1 MDGFNI
7 ALHTIFATPAVFY
20 AMAGVA
26 WGIVGGALPGL
37 SASITMALLLPFT
50 FGMDPTMAIILL
62 ASTYVGAEYG
72 GSIPAILIRTPGTSA
87 AITTVLDG
95 YEMHKQG
102 KSGEALGISL
112 MAGVV
117 GGLIGM
123 VLVVALTEPLS
134 RIALY
139 FSAPAYFAL
148 GLFGLSLIAAL
159 SEGSVI
165 KGFLAAIIG
174 LAISTVGIDP
184 LSGVQRFTFGSAE
197 LLGGIEPILVMI
209 GMFAMAELFVQSN
222 TPDWDKTSHSMRIR
236 LPSLKMWRRIALPT
250 LIGTAIGTV
259 DGVTP
264 GGGSTLAS
272 FISYNE
278 AKRWSKHPEEFG
290 KGSPEG
296 IAAPEAA
303 NNTVAA
309 TALIPTLT
317 FGIPSSGSTAVLL
330 GGLILHGIE
339 PGPALLTKNPEFVY
353 GLFGGLFIANL
364 SQMLLGFVMLPPC
377 IWLVNRPKAFLMAFI
392 IALVSSGVYSVN
404 ADIYDVCIMVG
415 MGVLGYA
422 MRVLKFPILPLVLG
436 LVLGGIVER
445 NYRRAVDLGYGHHSI
460 FLTDPIS
467 ATLIGLTVLFIGLS
481 ILFGIRK
488 RRRELAAERALE
500 RDVREAAIGPTATHS
515 SGI

>member
-1 MDGFNI
+1 MDGLNI
-7 ALHTIFATPAVFY
+7 ALHTIFATPAVLY
-20 AMAGVA
+20 ALGGVA
-26 WGIVGGALPGL
+26 WGIIGGALPGL
-37 SASITMALLLPFT
+37 SASITMALLLPLT

-87 AITTVLDG
+87 AVTTVLDG

-139 FSAPAYFAL
+139 FTAPAYFAL
-148 GLFGLSLIAAL
+148 GVFGLSLIATL
-159 SEGSVI
+159 SEGSLI
-165 KGFLAAIIG
+165 KGFLAAIVG
-174 LAISTVGIDP
+174 LAISTIGIDP
-184 LSGVQRFTFGSAE
+184 LSGIQRFTFGSAE
-197 LLGGIEPILVMI
+197 LLGGIEPILVLI
-209 GMFAMAELFVQSN
+209 GMFAMAELFQQTSE
-222 TPDWDKTSHSMRIR
+222 PDWDKAAHSMRIK
-236 LPSLKMWRRIALPT
+236 LPNWAMWKRIWPAT
-250 LIGTAIGTV
+250 LIGTTIGTF

-272 FISYNE
+272 FLSYNE

-296 IAAPEAA
+296 VAAPEAA

-339 PGPALLTKNPEFVY
+339 PGPALLTKNPQFVY

-364 SQMLLGFVMLPPC
+364 SQLLLGFLMLPPC
-377 IWLVNRPKAFLMAFI
+377 IWLVNRPKAFLIAFI

-404 ADIYDVCIMVG
+404 QNIADVLMMIA
-415 MGVLGYA
+415 MGVLGYI
-422 MRVLKFPILPLVLG
+422 MRVLKFPILPLVLA
-436 LVLGGIVER
+436 LVLGSIVER
-445 NYRRAVDLGYGHHSI
+445 NYRRGVDLGYGSHSI
-460 FLTDPIS
+460 FFTDPLS
-467 ATLIGLTVLFIGLS
+467 ATLLGLTVAFILATIALAYVRRKKDRRAADSALS
-481 ILFGIRK
+481 AQIL
-488 RRRELAAERALE
+488 
-500 RDVREAAIGPTATHS
+500 TS
-515 SGI
+515 SKS

>member
-1 MDGFNI
+1 MDGLNI
-7 ALHTIFATPAVFY
+7 ALHTIFASPAILY
-20 AMAGVA
+20 AFAGVA
-26 WGIVGGALPGL
+26 WGIIGGALPGL

-87 AITTVLDG
+87 AVTTVIDG

-102 KSGEALGISL
+102 RSGEALGISL
-112 MAGVV
+112 MAGVA

-123 VLVVALTEPLS
+123 VLVVALTGPLS
-134 RIALY
+134 HVALY
-139 FSAPAYFAL
+139 FTAPAYFAL
-148 GLFGLSLIAAL
+148 GVFGLSLIAAL
-159 SEGSVI
+159 SEGSLV
-165 KGFLAAIIG
+165 KGFLAAILG
-174 LAISTVGIDP
+174 LAISTIGIDP

-197 LLGGIEPILVMI
+197 LLGGIEPILVLI
-209 GMFAMAELFVQSN
+209 GMFAMAELFEQSSQ
-222 TPDWDKTSHSMRIR
+222 PDWDKAERRMRIK
-236 LPSLKMWRRIALPT
+236 LPDLAMWKRIWPAT
-250 LIGTAIGTV
+250 LIGTGIGTF

-264 GGGSTLAS
+264 GGGATLAS
-272 FISYNE
+272 FLSYNE

-330 GGLILHGIE
+330 GGLILHGLE
-339 PGPALLTKNPEFVY
+339 PGPALLTKNAEFVY

-364 SQMLLGFVMLPPC
+364 SQLLLGILMLPPC

-404 ADIYDVCIMVG
+404 QNIADIVIMVG
-415 MGVLGYA
+415 MGVLGYV
-422 MRVLKFPILPLVLG
+422 MRVLKFPILPLVLA
-436 LVLGGIVER
+436 LVLGSIVER
-445 NYRRAVDLGYGHHSI
+445 NYRRAVDLGYGDHSI
-460 FLTDPIS
+460 FLTDPLS
-467 ATLIGLTVLFIGLS
+467 AFLLGLTVLFVGGSLWVS
-481 ILFGIRK
+481 L
-488 RRRELAAERALE
+488 RRRRKT
-500 RDVREAAIGPTATHS
+500 EAHAGSSVQTSHS
-515 SGI
+515 

>member
-1 MDGFNI
+1 MTGLNI
-7 ALHTIFATPAVFY
+7 AFHTIFATPAVFY
-20 AMAGVA
+20 AFAGVA

-123 VLVVALTEPLS
+123 VLVVGLTEPLS

-139 FSAPAYFAL
+139 FTAPAYFAL
-148 GLFGLSLIAAL
+148 GIFGLSLIAAL
-159 SEGSVI
+159 SEGSVV
-165 KGFLAAIIG
+165 KGFLAAILG

-209 GMFAMAELFVQSN
+209 GMFAMAELFIQTN
-222 TPDWDKTSHSMRIR
+222 MPDWDKTSHSTRIK
-236 LPSLKMWRRIALPT
+236 LPGLKMWKRISIPT
-250 LIGTAIGTV
+250 LIGTTIGTV

-272 FISYNE
+272 FLSYNE

-339 PGPALLTKNPEFVY
+339 PGPALLTKNPEFIY

-364 SQMLLGFVMLPPC
+364 SQMVLGFVMLPPC
-377 IWLVNRPKAFLMAFI
+377 IWLVNRPKAYLMAFI

-404 ADIYDVCIMVG
+404 ADVYDICIMIG
-415 MGVLGYA
+415 MGVLGYV
-422 MRVLKFPILPLVLG
+422 MKVFKFPVLPLVLG

-445 NYRRAVDLGYGHHSI
+445 NYRRAVDLGYGEHAI
-460 FLTDPIS
+460 FLQDPIS
-467 ATLIGLTVLFIGLS
+467 ATLLGLTVAFIGLS
-481 ILFGIRK
+481 IVMGIRK
-488 RRRELAAERALE
+488 RRRERAAMSIHAGAANA
-500 RDVREAAIGPTATHS
+500 AAINS
-515 SGI
+515 SHI

>member
-1 MDGFNI
+1 MDGLSI
-7 ALHTIFATPAVFY
+7 ALHTVFATPAIFY
-20 AMAGVA
+20 AFGGVA
-26 WGIVGGALPGL
+26 WGIIGGALPGL

-72 GSIPAILIRTPGTSA
+72 GSIPAILIKTPGTSA
-87 AITTVLDG
+87 AVTTVIDG

-102 KSGEALGISL
+102 RSGEALGISL

-134 RIALY
+134 NVAFY
-139 FSAPAYFAL
+139 FTAPAYFAL
-148 GLFGLSLIAAL
+148 GVFGLSLIATL
-159 SEGSVI
+159 SEGSMV
-165 KGFLAAIIG
+165 KAFLAAIIG
-174 LAISTVGIDP
+174 LAISTIGIDP

-197 LLGGIEPILVMI
+197 LLGGIEPILVLI
-209 GMFAMAELFVQSN
+209 GMFAMTELFEQTSQ
-222 TPDWDKTSHSMRIR
+222 PEWDKASTKMRIK
-236 LPSLKMWRRIALPT
+236 LPSWKVWKRIWPAT
-250 LIGTAIGTV
+250 LIGTGIGTF

-264 GGGSTLAS
+264 GGGATLAS
-272 FISYNE
+272 FLSYNE

-364 SQMLLGFVMLPPC
+364 SQLILGVIMLPPC
-377 IWLVNRPKAFLMAFI
+377 IWMVNRPKAFLMAFI

-404 ADIYDVCIMVG
+404 QNIADVMIMVG
-415 MGVLGYA
+415 MGVLGYL
-422 MRVLKFPILPLVLG
+422 MRMFKFPILPLVLA
-436 LVLGGIVER
+436 LVLGSIVER
-445 NYRRAVDLGYGHHSI
+445 NYRRAVDLGYGEHSI
-460 FLTDPIS
+460 FFTDPLS
-467 ATLIGLTVLFIGLS
+467 AILLGLTVLFIAGSAFVTFKRSRQKKADELS
-481 ILFGIRK
+481 IASAKI
-488 RRRELAAERALE
+488 
-500 RDVREAAIGPTATHS
+500 
-515 SGI
+515 

>member
-7 ALHTIFATPAVFY
+7 ALHTIFASPAVFY
-20 AMAGVA
+20 AFAGVA
-26 WGIVGGALPGL
+26 WGIIGGALPGL

-87 AITTVLDG
+87 AVTTVIDG

-112 MAGVV
+112 VAGVI

-123 VLVVALTEPLS
+123 VLVVGLTGPLS

-139 FSAPAYFAL
+139 FTAPAFFAL
-148 GLFGLSLIAAL
+148 GVFGLSLIATL
-159 SEGSVI
+159 SDGSII
-165 KGFLAAIIG
+165 KAFLAAIVG
-174 LAISTVGIDP
+174 LAISTIGIDP

-197 LLGGIEPILVMI
+197 LLGGIEPILVLI
-209 GMFAMAELFVQSN
+209 GMFAMAELFHQTSA
-222 TPDWDKTSHSMRIR
+222 PAWDRASTSMRIK
-236 LPSLKMWRRIALPT
+236 LPNWPMLKRIMPAT
-250 LIGTAIGTV
+250 LIGTGIGTF

-264 GGGSTLAS
+264 GGGATLAS
-272 FISYNE
+272 FLSYNE
-278 AKRWSKHPEEFG
+278 ARRWSKHPEEFG

-339 PGPALLTKNPEFVY
+339 PGPALLTKNPQFVY

-364 SQMLLGFVMLPPC
+364 SQLVLGFLMLPPC
-377 IWLVNRPKAFLMAFI
+377 IWLVNRPRAFLMAFI

-404 ADIYDVCIMVG
+404 QNIFDVLIMIG
-415 MGVLGYA
+415 MGVLGYV
-422 MRVLKFPILPLVLG
+422 MKTLRFPVLPLVLA

-445 NYRRAVDLGYGHHSI
+445 NYRRAVDLGYGEHAI
-460 FLTDPIS
+460 FFQDPLS
-467 ATLIGLTVLFIGLS
+467 AGLLGLTVLFIAGSLGMTA
-481 ILFGIRK
+481 LR
-488 RRRELAAERALE
+488 RRRERRAADIPA
-500 RDVREAAIGPTATHS
+500 VPAIH
-515 SGI
+515 

>member
-1 MDGFNI
+1 MDGLSI
-7 ALHTIFATPAVFY
+7 ALHTVFATPAIFY
-20 AMAGVA
+20 AFGGVA

-72 GSIPAILIRTPGTSA
+72 GSIPAILIKTPGTSA
-87 AITTVLDG
+87 AVTTVIDG

-102 KSGEALGISL
+102 RSGEALGISL
-112 MAGVV
+112 VAGVV

-134 RIALY
+134 NVAFY
-139 FSAPAYFAL
+139 FTAPAYFAL
-148 GLFGLSLIAAL
+148 GVFGLSLIATL
-159 SEGSVI
+159 SEGSLI
-165 KGFLAAIIG
+165 KGFLAAIVG
-174 LAISTVGIDP
+174 LAISTIGIDP
-184 LSGVQRFTFGSAE
+184 LSGVQRFTYGSAE
-197 LLGGIEPILVMI
+197 LLGGIEPILVLI
-209 GMFAMAELFVQSN
+209 GMFAMAELFEQTSQ
-222 TPDWDKTSHSMRIR
+222 PDWDKASTKMRLK
-236 LPSLKMWRRIALPT
+236 LPNLAMWKRIWPAT
-250 LIGTAIGTV
+250 LIGTGIGTF

-264 GGGSTLAS
+264 GGGATLAS
-272 FISYNE
+272 FLSYNE

-364 SQMLLGFVMLPPC
+364 SQLILGIVMLPPC

-404 ADIYDVCIMVG
+404 QNIADVLIMIG
-415 MGVLGYA
+415 MGVLGYV
-422 MRVLKFPILPLVLG
+422 MRMFKFPILPLVLA
-436 LVLGGIVER
+436 LVLGSIVER
-445 NYRRAVDLGYGHHSI
+445 NYRRAVDLGYGEHSI
-460 FLTDPIS
+460 FFTDPLS
-467 ATLIGLTVLFIGLS
+467 AILLGLTVLFIAGSAYLTFTRSRRDKAAALAVLS
-481 ILFGIRK
+481 PK
-488 RRRELAAERALE
+488 
-500 RDVREAAIGPTATHS
+500 T
-515 SGI
+515 

>member
-7 ALHTIFATPAVFY
+7 ALHTIFATPAVVY
-20 AMAGVA
+20 ALIGVA
-26 WGIVGGALPGL
+26 WGIIGGALPGL

-87 AITTVLDG
+87 AVTTVLDG

-102 KSGEALGISL
+102 KSAEALGISL
-112 MAGVV
+112 VVGVI

-123 VLVVALTEPLS
+123 ILVVALTGPLS
-134 RIALY
+134 KVALY
-139 FSAPAYFAL
+139 FTAPAYFAL
-148 GLFGLSLIAAL
+148 GVFGLSLIATL
-159 SEGSVI
+159 SEGSLI
-165 KGFLAAIIG
+165 KGFLAAIAG
-174 LAISTVGIDP
+174 LAISTIGIDP

-197 LLGGIEPILVMI
+197 LLGGIDAILVLI
-209 GMFAMAELFVQSN
+209 GMFAMAELLEQTSR
-222 TPDWDKTSHSMRIR
+222 PDWNKTSTRLRIK
-236 LPSLKMWRRIALPT
+236 LPDRATWKRIWPAT
-250 LIGTAIGTV
+250 LIGTGIGTF

-264 GGGSTLAS
+264 GGGATLAS
-272 FISYNE
+272 FLSYNE

-339 PGPALLTKNPEFVY
+339 PGPALLTRDPQFVY

-364 SQMLLGFVMLPPC
+364 SQLVLGFVMLPPC
-377 IWLVNRPKAFLMAFI
+377 LWLVNRPKAFLMAFI
-392 IALVSSGVYSVN
+392 IALVSSGIYSINQNVM
-404 ADIYDVCIMVG
+404 DIVLMVG
-415 MGVLGYA
+415 MGVLGYV
-422 MRVLKFPILPLVLG
+422 MRVLRFPILPLVLA

-445 NYRRAVDLGYGHHSI
+445 NFRRAVDLGYGDYSI
-460 FLTDPIS
+460 FIKDPLS
-467 ATLIGLTVLFIGLS
+467 ATLLGLTVLFVAIT
-481 ILFGIRK
+481 IVMNF
-488 RRRELAAERALE
+488 RRRRRAATQTTVQAAE
-500 RDVREAAIGPTATHS
+500 
-515 SGI
+515 